1 LNICIF
7 CFSFISADDDLDAIA
22 MHDMGPERMV
32 QHHHVHGEHREHRL
46 HSREFGTFSPIL
58 IESCMN
64 DIESQMRNHVLY
76 VHLSMTDVVNEED
89 EGPKIKERL
98 LALSL
103 KYLDVCCVWDCSP
116 YWVSFQRLI
125 SLFVYDAFIELF
137 ITLCIVVNTLF
148 MALDHHG
155 MNEEMSRALK
165 MGNYVI
171 IL

>member
-1 LNICIF
+1 
-7 CFSFISADDDLDAIA
+7 
-22 MHDMGPERMV
+22 M
-32 QHHHVHGEHREHRL
+32 
-46 HSREFGTFSPIL
+46 
-58 IESCMN
+58 
-64 DIESQMRNHVLY
+64 
-76 VHLSMTDVVNEED
+76 NEED

-165 MGNYVI
+165 MGNYVNFV
-171 IL
+171 LFLSFHSRNSFLNVFFFFFN

>member
-1 LNICIF
+1 
-7 CFSFISADDDLDAIA
+7 
-22 MHDMGPERMV
+22 MHDIGPDRMV
-32 QHHHVHGEHREHRL
+32 QHHHAHREHRL
-46 HSREFGTFSPIL
+46 HSREFGTFSPIF
-58 IESCMN
+58 IEN
-64 DIESQMRNHVLY
+64 LYRQLDIESQIRNPVLY
-76 VHLSMTDVVNEED
+76 VHLSMTDVVNEEE

-125 SLFVYDAFIELF
+125 SLFVNDAFIELF

-171 IL
+171 RPF

>member
-1 LNICIF
+1 
-7 CFSFISADDDLDAIA
+7 
-22 MHDMGPERMV
+22 MV
-32 QHHHVHGEHREHRL
+32 FLCLVCL
-46 HSREFGTFSPIL
+46 STTTTTTTS
-58 IESCMN
+58 
-64 DIESQMRNHVLY
+64 D
-76 VHLSMTDVVNEED
+76 LSMTDANEED

-103 KYLDVCCVWDCSP
+103 KWLDVCCVWDCSP
-116 YWVSFQRLI
+116 YWVKFQKLI

-155 MNEEMSRALK
+155 MNEEMNRALK

-171 IL
+171 CLFFLVSCYLI

>member
-1 LNICIF
+1 
-7 CFSFISADDDLDAIA
+7 
-22 MHDMGPERMV
+22 
-32 QHHHVHGEHREHRL
+32 
-46 HSREFGTFSPIL
+46 
-58 IESCMN
+58 MN

>member
-1 LNICIF
+1 MKCRIAFDSIF
-7 CFSFISADDDLDAIA
+7 SAHLLTTDAI
-22 MHDMGPERMV
+22 
-32 QHHHVHGEHREHRL
+32 
-46 HSREFGTFSPIL
+46 
-58 IESCMN
+58 
-64 DIESQMRNHVLY
+64 
-76 VHLSMTDVVNEED
+76 NEED

-165 MGNYVI
+165 MGNYVKLLFHFFVSNYFWTEI
-171 IL
+171 YLFTNGSFSQLRSRLKLHLN

>member
-1 LNICIF
+1 
-7 CFSFISADDDLDAIA
+7 
-22 MHDMGPERMV
+22 
-32 QHHHVHGEHREHRL
+32 
-46 HSREFGTFSPIL
+46 
-58 IESCMN
+58 
-64 DIESQMRNHVLY
+64 MRITY
-76 VHLSMTDVVNEED
+76 ALSMTDVVNEED

-171 IL
+171 STLVFVFILVILEGFSLGFHLIVLHGHFRH

>member
-1 LNICIF
+1 
-7 CFSFISADDDLDAIA
+7 
-22 MHDMGPERMV
+22 
-32 QHHHVHGEHREHRL
+32 
-46 HSREFGTFSPIL
+46 
-58 IESCMN
+58 
-64 DIESQMRNHVLY
+64 
-76 VHLSMTDVVNEED
+76 MTDVVNEED

-171 IL
+171 STLVFVFILVILEGFSLGFHLIVLHGHFRH

>member
-1 LNICIF
+1 MSTCQ
-7 CFSFISADDDLDAIA
+7 
-22 MHDMGPERMV
+22 P
-32 QHHHVHGEHREHRL
+32 
-46 HSREFGTFSPIL
+46 
-58 IESCMN
+58 
-64 DIESQMRNHVLY
+64 
-76 VHLSMTDVVNEED
+76 TDVDEED

-103 KYLDVCCVWDCSP
+103 KWLDICCVWDCSP
-116 YWVSFQRLI
+116 YWVKFQKLI

-155 MNEEMSRALK
+155 MNEEMNRALK

-171 IL
+171 FAVFFILIYIFCLRVLSTKTKELVSGFILHSHVPMWWYY

>member
-1 LNICIF
+1 
-7 CFSFISADDDLDAIA
+7 
-22 MHDMGPERMV
+22 
-32 QHHHVHGEHREHRL
+32 
-46 HSREFGTFSPIL
+46 
-58 IESCMN
+58 
-64 DIESQMRNHVLY
+64 
-76 VHLSMTDVVNEED
+76 VNEED

-116 YWVSFQRLI
+116 YWVTFQRLI

-165 MGNYVI
+165 MGNYVNFVL
-171 IL
+171 ILCLFILEILF